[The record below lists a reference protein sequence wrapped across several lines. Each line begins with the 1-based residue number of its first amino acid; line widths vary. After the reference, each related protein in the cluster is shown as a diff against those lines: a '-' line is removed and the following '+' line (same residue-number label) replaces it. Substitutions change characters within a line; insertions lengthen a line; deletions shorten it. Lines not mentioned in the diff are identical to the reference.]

1 MANLTKP
8 TSLHWKTV
16 RPRYV
21 KVKARSTSPFTF
33 QSQTYI
39 HPGERWEFDLVC
51 APLKTTTDAL
61 ACMAFL
67 RDLAKG
73 DDTFSLDVTGYVP
86 SDVTSPMTVR
96 LAGNGNEASW
106 DIDTAKIYGFS
117 LTVEQVIS

>member
-1 MANLTKP
+1 MSLLTKP

-16 RPRYV
+16 RARFV
-21 KVKARSTSPFTF
+21 KAKARSVSPFTY

-39 HPGERWEFDLVC
+39 HAGERWEFDITC
-51 APLKTTTDAL
+51 APLKTTADAL

-73 DDTFSLDVTGYVP
+73 DNTFSLAVTGYVP

-96 LAGNGNEASW
+96 LSGNGNEASW